1 MMMFSLSPGY
11 SLFVGISLASRF
23 ADAAGFAMFPQ
34 GSMTNRGLSSSCE
47 ATLYQ
52 TVRCPEEAANLVAP
66 GNTIADDAA
75 LLESVC
81 HKTCGGSIGHQS
93 SKVALACGT
102 EEFFS
107 GITYVS
113 LIDQLWSS
121 WNKTCVTDPKTGK
134 NCNGK

>member
-1 MMMFSLSPGY
+1 MMFSPSPGY
-11 SLFVGISLASRF
+11 SLFIGISLASRF

-34 GSMTNRGLSSSCE
+34 GSMANRGLSSSCE

-52 TVRCPEEAANLVAP
+52 TVKCPDEASNLAAP
-66 GNTIADDAA
+66 GNTIVDDAA

-81 HKTCGGSIGHQS
+81 RKTCGGSIGHQS

-102 EEFFS
+102 EEFFP
-107 GITYVS
+107 GMTYVS
-113 LIDQLWSS
+113 LIDDLWSS
-121 WNKTCVTDPKTGK
+121 WNKTCFTDPKTGK